1 MPRTAKRNKYHTISI
16 NEAETLN
23 LEQAKKLLVASRNS
37 KIHVQIVLALL
48 MGMRKSEINGLK
60 YSDIDFIR
68 RKLKIRHQ
76 LGYNIKLD
84 EQTMEPVITSKEQ
97 ISVKTPSSERELDI
111 PDYVFNVLLEERK
124 KYERNRS
131 RRQHGVY
138 VFQDLDYVCCSSY
151 GLPRSKD
158 YHFIYFK
165 RLLEE
170 NNLPS
175 IRFHSLRKTYATLLM
190 KNNINQK
197 AISLALGHSKSI
209 ITIDTYTETRAI
221 IEDCT
226 EYIDPFILDVHP
238 FDEED
243 QKMMMEMFGEEVP
256 IVIASTE
263 ATPDKPIIEEEIT
276 FTPCVHDYTDI
287 EELDDIVQWHLGEE
301 WDRI

>member
-1 MPRTAKRNKYHTISI
+1 
-16 NEAETLN
+16 
-23 LEQAKKLLVASRNS
+23 
-37 KIHVQIVLALL
+37 
-48 MGMRKSEINGLK
+48 
-60 YSDIDFIR
+60 
-68 RKLKIRHQ
+68 
-76 LGYNIKLD
+76 
-84 EQTMEPVITSKEQ
+84 
-97 ISVKTPSSERELDI
+97 
-111 PDYVFNVLLEERK
+111 
-124 KYERNRS
+124 
-131 RRQHGVY
+131 
-138 VFQDLDYVCCSSY
+138 
-151 GLPRSKD
+151 
-158 YHFIYFK
+158 
-165 RLLEE
+165 
-170 NNLPS
+170 
-175 IRFHSLRKTYATLLM
+175 M

-243 QKMMMEMFGEEVP
+243 QKMMMERFGEEVP